1 MKNKKLLNQLR
12 KIIALDAEIEQI
24 LLSEQPL
31 EEKRLLLRSY
41 LAGLLLPE
49 HERDRDLAP
58 LEWITCR
65 DAMWVFRNILNPR
78 NEE

>member
-31 EEKRLLLRSY
+31 EEKR
-41 LAGLLLPE
+41 
-49 HERDRDLAP
+49 
-58 LEWITCR
+58 
-65 DAMWVFRNILNPR
+65 
-78 NEE
+78 